1 MSDHI
6 HIERYTQHKAGTPK
20 SIALTNIPYIITV
33 DAHDKVVVL
42 QNKSILVQSGKIKA
56 IVPAKTSP
64 HWLKTVAATY
74 DAGLRSGVVITPGF
88 VNAHAHPPMYLLRS
102 TTLLRNQHA
111 TTEESLQIAR
121 RIEQA
126 LTIEDQTIAALGDFT
141 EQQKFGTTTVLS
153 HYHTP
158 QATRP
163 AAVQAG
169 LRLVDAV
176 SVASKTDP
184 KASLKNAAK
193 TVVSHHP
200 LITTGIT
207 IHTLGSTSMAE
218 LRAVRKFM
226 QRHPKLLL
234 TIHCAESMAE
244 VDQVVQRHHQRPVA
258 VLQAAGLL
266 GPRLVLSHAVHFTNE
281 EIEVLAKYKVGIV
294 HLPTSNLFHKS
305 GQFRYSDYVVA
316 GAGAHIALGT
326 DSVISKSRLD
336 LVSEAYQS
344 KLQHETSRYPA
355 SLADLFKMITVNGAR
370 VFGLEKIIG
379 RVAVGLAAD
388 LAFWKLKDRM
398 FVPFDAKHPETL
410 LGNFMTH
417 AGYTARDVMINGRFV
432 IQKRQHMLVNESELL
447 TQLQEHHTALL
458 KRV

>member
-1 MSDHI
+1 MHT
-6 HIERYTQHKAGTPK
+6 ERYSQNKPGTPNT
-20 SIALTNIPYIITV
+20 IAITNIPYIITV

-42 QNKSILVQSGKIKA
+42 QNKSILVQAGKIKS
-56 IVPAKTSP
+56 IVPARTKFKHTD
-64 HWLKTVAATY
+64 AQY
-74 DAGLRSGVVITPGF
+74 DADLRSGVVITPGF

-102 TTLLRNQHA
+102 TTLLRNEHA
-111 TTEESLQIAR
+111 TTDESLQIAR
-121 RIEQA
+121 HIEQA
-126 LTIEDQTIAALGDFT
+126 LTIKDQTIAALGDFT

-163 AAVQAG
+163 AAIQAG
-169 LRLVDAV
+169 MRLVDAV

-184 KASLKNAAK
+184 KASLKSAAK
-193 TVVSHHP
+193 TIVSKNP

-218 LRAVRKFM
+218 LKAVHKFL
-226 QRHPKLLL
+226 QRHPKLIL
-234 TIHCAESMAE
+234 TIHCAESVSE
-244 VDQVVQRHHQRPVA
+244 VDQVMLRHHKRPVA
-258 VLQAAGLL
+258 VLEEAGLL
-266 GPRLVLSHAVHFTNE
+266 NTQLILSHAVHFTNE
-281 EIEVLAKYKVGIV
+281 EIEVLAKHKVGIV

-305 GQFRYSDYVVA
+305 GTFRYSDYVVA
-316 GAGAHIALGT
+316 GAGQRIALGT
-326 DSVISKSRLD
+326 DSVISKNRLD

-344 KLQHETSRYPA
+344 KLQHETGVYPA
-355 SLADLFKMITVNGAR
+355 SLTDLFKMITVNGAR
-370 VFGLEKIIG
+370 ILGLEKVTG

-398 FVPFDAKHPETL
+398 FIPFDAKRPETL

-417 AGYTARDVMINGRFV
+417 AGYTARDVMINGKFV
-432 IQKRQHMLVNESELL
+432 IQKRQHMLVDESKLL
-447 TQLQEHHTALL
+447 TELQEHHTQLL